1 MDVFTN
7 YDIKMTREKLS
18 MTAADLAERI
28 GCEPATIY
36 NYESSKSNPDPDM
49 MFNIAIAFGDPNI
62 WHRWMRTKYP
72 SYARMHPQNNGYDL
86 TASIS
91 LMFPEIRDVLLLQD
105 ELLRDAASGSID
117 DQNLRERAIKEIEE
131 GIAAMQNARNQ
142 LIQQRR

>member
-1 MDVFTN
+1 MGVFTN
-7 YDIKMTREKLS
+7 YDIKLTREKLN
-18 MTAADLAERI
+18 MTAADLAERV

-49 MFNIAIAFGDPNI
+49 MFNIATAFGDPNI

-72 SYARMHPQNNGYDL
+72 SYARMHPENNGYDL
-86 TASIS
+86 TASIA
-91 LMFPEIRDVLLLQD
+91 LMFPELRDILALQD
-105 ELLRDAASGSID
+105 ALLRDAASGRID
-117 DQNLRERAIKEIEE
+117 NPDLLETAIKEVDE